1 VSGPEVAKA
10 QIAAFRAWQAFTG
23 ERFAKL
29 RKIGQPCL
37 VIDGVFDMMIPVRNS
52 YLLSEH
58 LPNAVLLTFP
68 DSGHG
73 SLFQF
78 HESFTRQAAT
88 FLASESEFAPFWV
101 ARLPNQ
107 EIAMKTVKAASIFV
121 AECGEGALWTSRP
134 PTFRALGSSTARQGI
149 RRSRPSSC
157 CTAFPHPR
165 THSTTSFRVC
175 WSDLQLAYFAG
186 YAMWTYLNIP
196 FLLAR
201 PGVESEEVEPWQ
213 ESGETWRRLKVR
225 FPADIATHST
235 EQTLYFDRQGLL
247 RRQDYNVEID
257 GTAGA
262 AHYVYDHKEFSG
274 IVFPTKRRVFRRQ
287 PDGRSAPEPL
297 IISID
302 LDRIVLG

>member
-1 VSGPEVAKA
+1 MDKLAKQA
-10 QIAAFRAWQAFTG
+10 IEAHGGLERWNHFTTLSAHLIQGGVLWAAKGKA
-23 ERFAKL
+23 
-29 RKIGQPCL
+29 
-37 VIDGVFDMMIPVRNS
+37 
-52 YLLSEH
+52 
-58 LPNAVLLTFP
+58 AVLADVTVTVDLRDEKASHWPFGSP
-68 DSGHG
+68 D
-73 SLFQF
+73 
-78 HESFTRQAAT
+78 
-88 FLASESEFAPFWV
+88 
-101 ARLPNQ
+101 
-107 EIAMKTVKAASIFV
+107 
-121 AECGEGALWTSRP
+121 
-134 PTFRALGSSTARQGI
+134 
-149 RRSRPSSC
+149 RRSRFEPQWVALEDADGKVLEELLQPRSS
-157 CTAFPHPR
+157 FKGHP
-165 THSTTSFRVC
+165 TL

-235 EQTLYFDRQGLL
+235 EQTLYFDLQGLL

-287 PDGRSAPEPL
+287 PDGHPAPEPL

-302 LDRIVLG
+302 LDRIVLS